1 MWNYQ
6 PPLREMSFVIE
17 DVLHASKTWSRIP
30 QFSELDIDLA
40 QQVLEE
46 AAKYSTEVLA
56 PTNVAGD
63 LEGCQL
69 GPGGV
74 KTPTGYKEAYAAFVE
89 GGWPAL
95 ACSPEYGGQGLPQLL
110 NAALYEMLIAANHAW
125 AMYPGLLHGAYECIK
140 GHASQELKDQYLSK
154 VVSGEWLATM
164 CLTESH
170 AGSDLGL
177 IRTKGIPQA
186 DGSVLITGNKIFIS
200 GGDQDMTPNIVHL
213 VIFRLPDAPPGSK
226 GISLALV
233 PKFLPDGSRNQ
244 VSVDSLEKKM
254 GIKGSATCVMNFDGA
269 KGWLIGQPNRGL
281 EAMFLMMNSARVHVA
296 IQGLAHLDNAAKNA
310 LEYARE
316 RVQMRAS
323 KKPEGAANGPAD
335 PIIFHPAVRRNLLE
349 LHSLAQGSR
358 VIAYWSA
365 HLIDIAENSTDSE
378 EQKKANH
385 FASLMT
391 PVIKSFLTEIG
402 HLGANKALQTW
413 GGHGFVHDYGIEQ
426 AVRDSRIAMIY
437 EGTNEIQALDLLCR
451 KILPDGAQ
459 KLNLLLDEL
468 LHTSQDVP
476 SPYKESIQKFVRLQK
491 QATQALLQG
500 SQDDSEWPQRIAT
513 DYLKGMAFTL
523 LCWAWGK
530 FSKAVHEHPHR
541 DQDPWFAQQ
550 EKYSKF
556 GLEWLAQEG
565 EMAWARVM
573 QKEAELPWL

>member
-6 PPLREMSFVIE
+6 PPLREMRFVIE
-17 DVLHASKTWSRIP
+17 DVLQASKTWSRIP

-69 GPGGV
+69 SPSGV

-177 IRTKGIPQA
+177 IRTKGIAQT

-233 PKFLPDGSRNQ
+233 PKFLPDGSRNK

-254 GIKGSATCVMNFDGA
+254 GINGSATCVMNFDGA
-269 KGWLIGQPNRGL
+269 TGWLIGQPNRGL

-316 RVQMRAS
+316 RIQMRAS
-323 KKPEGAANGPAD
+323 KKPEDAASGPAD
-335 PIIFHPAVRRNLLE
+335 PIVFHPAVRRNLLE

-365 HLIDIAENSTDSE
+365 HLIDIAENSSDVSDRA
-378 EQKKANH
+378 KANH

-459 KLNLLLDEL
+459 KLDLLLDEL

-476 SPYKESIQKFVRLQK
+476 SVYKESIEKFVQLQK

-541 DQDPWFAQQ
+541 DQDPWFAEQ

-556 GLEWLAQEG
+556 GLEWLVQEG
-565 EMAWARVM
+565 EMAWARVLK
-573 QKEAELPWL
+573 KEAELPWL

>member
-1 MWNYQ
+1 MN
-6 PPLREMSFVIE
+6 FVIQK
-17 DVLHASKTWSRIP
+17 VLKAHETWKDIP
-30 QFSELDIDLA
+30 LFSELDAELSE
-40 QQVLEE
+40 QVLDE
-46 AAKYSTEVLA
+46 AAKYATEVLA
-56 PTNVAGD
+56 PTNVSGD
-63 LEGCQL
+63 LEGCEL
-69 GPGGV
+69 SSKGV
-74 KTPTGYKEAYAAFVE
+74 KTPTGYKAAYAAFVE

-95 ACSPEYGGQGLPQLL
+95 ACSPEFGGQGLPQLI

-140 GHASQELKDQYLSK
+140 GHASPELKAEYLEK

-177 IRTKGIPQA
+177 IRTKGQPQI
-186 DGSVLITGNKIFIS
+186 DGSILITGNKIFIS
-200 GGDQDMTPNIVHL
+200 GGDQDMTENIVHL

-233 PKFLPDGSRNQ
+233 PKFLPDGSKNN
-244 VSVDSLEKKM
+244 VSVDGLEKKM

-269 KGWLIGQPNRGL
+269 KGWLVGQPNRGL

-323 KKPEGAANGPAD
+323 KKPENAPNGPAD
-335 PIIFHPAVRRNLLE
+335 PIVFHPAVRRNLLE
-349 LHSLAQGSR
+349 LLALAQGGR
-358 VIAYWSA
+358 VMAYWSA
-365 HLIDIAENSTDSE
+365 HLIDIAENSDDANLSS
-378 EQKKANH
+378 KANN
-385 FASLMT
+385 FASLLT

-413 GGHGFVHDYGIEQ
+413 GGHGFIHDYGIEQ
-426 AVRDSRIAMIY
+426 SVRDSRIAMIY

-451 KILPDGAQ
+451 KILPDGAK

-468 LHTSQDVP
+468 LESSNSVPPSYRKHIESMVQMQRTATS
-476 SPYKESIQKFVRLQK
+476 
-491 QATQALLQG
+491 ALLEG
-500 SQDDSEWPQRIAT
+500 SHSDSEWPQRVAT

-523 LCWAWGK
+523 LAWSWGK
-530 FSKAVHEHPHR
+530 FAEAVESEIKKTT
-541 DQDPWFAQQ
+541 DSWFTEQLNFAQ
-550 EKYSKF
+550 F
-556 GLEWLAQEG
+556 GIQWLLPEG
-565 EMAWARVM
+565 ELAWKRVL
-573 QKEAELPWL
+573 QRENALPWL